1 MFVIGWG
8 KRVCLK
14 DILDNVKKDII
25 NMIKI
30 YIDLFMNKKE

>member
-14 DILDNVKKDII
+14 DILDNVKKEYKYDCII
-25 NMIKI
+25 NEKI
-30 YIDLFMNKKE
+30 IINIS